1 MTGNHIAFKAYVWNT
16 IGSMLNAFQSVIMLM
31 VLTRVCDLETAGMF
45 TIAYASANLFL
56 NMGNYGMRNYQ
67 ASDVEPKYSFA
78 VYARSRIITDVA
90 MLVCSTAYL
99 AWSAITVGYGWYKV
113 AVIICM
119 TLFKLVDSIEDV
131 TDGNYQQHGRLD
143 VGGKLQTAR
152 LASTLVVF
160 CAITIAAGDLLVP
173 LVIATVW
180 TLVVYLGGVA
190 LIRRRTGV
198 PVMGESAGTSAS
210 RDVRALLKECFP
222 LFLAAFLLFYIGNA
236 PKYAIDAHLDDA
248 SQAIYG
254 FIAMPVFVVGLLA
267 QFIYMPIIEPL
278 GRRWSNGDVQGF
290 RREIF
295 KQAGYITVLTLICD
309 AGSVLLGA
317 PVLGALYNTDLH
329 PYVTDL
335 VVLVTGGGFLAVT
348 SLMTMGITIMRE
360 QRHLTIGYAVVAT
373 AALVLSPVAVRAAGI
388 AGASWIYL
396 AMMAVLA
403 AWFTGVF
410 VRYSSI
416 DRHEGPS
423 R

>member
-1 MTGNHIAFKAYVWNT
+1 MTKKIQNSSAYVWNT
-16 IGSMLNAFQSVIMLM
+16 AGSLLGAFQSVIMLM

-67 ASDVEPKYSFA
+67 ASDVVPKYAFGA
-78 VYARSRIITDVA
+78 YARSRLITDIA
-90 MLVCSTAYL
+90 MVVCSTAYL
-99 AWSAITVGYGWYKV
+99 FWSAFTVGYSWYKV
-113 AVIICM
+113 AVIFCM

-152 LASTLVVF
+152 LSSTLVVF
-160 CAITIAAGDLLVP
+160 CAAAVCTGDLLLP
-173 LVIATVW
+173 LIMATAW
-180 TLVVYLGGVA
+180 TLAVYVAGVL
-190 LIRRRTGV
+190 LIHRQIGLPASDLPNHV
-198 PVMGESAGTSAS
+198 SAS
-210 RDVRALLKECFP
+210 HNVGSLLKECFP

-236 PKYAIDAHLDDA
+236 PKYAIDAYLDDA

-254 FIAMPVFVVGLLA
+254 FIAMPVFVVGLMA

-278 GRRWSNGDVQGF
+278 GRRWSTGDVKGF
-290 RREIF
+290 RKEII
-295 KQAGYITVLTLICD
+295 KQAGYIAALTLICD
-309 AGSVLLGA
+309 AGAALLGA
-317 PVLGALYNTDLH
+317 PVLGALYNTNLH
-329 PYVTDL
+329 PYVLEL
-335 VVLVTGGGFLAVT
+335 VILVTGGGFLAIT

-360 QRHLTIGYAVVAT
+360 QRHLTVGYVVVAI
-373 AALVLSPVAVRAAGI
+373 AALLLSPVAVRTAGI

-396 AMMAVLA
+396 AMMMVLA

-410 VRYSSI
+410 FKYARG
-416 DRHEGPS
+416 R